1 MPLEFRNLEAVQQ
14 LSVCWS
20 FFWRGVLISV
30 GGAPE
35 RALPSGNLMTSARQ
49 TELRRVKI

>member
-20 FFWRGVLISV
+20 FFWRGV
-30 GGAPE
+30 
-35 RALPSGNLMTSARQ
+35 PSGNLMTSARQ